1 METYTLTEGKIKYRQ
16 KHISAQMEDES
27 LQNIWYI
34 KACWPDLLPTWYIF
48 KMGVESQ
55 PTPKLLKGYQFDYM
69 QKSEEWA
76 EKVLSRLLPSLAET
90 FRKEAR

>member
-1 METYTLTEGKIKYRQ
+1 
-16 KHISAQMEDES
+16 
-27 LQNIWYI
+27 
-34 KACWPDLLPTWYIF
+34 
-48 KMGVESQ
+48 MGVESQ